1 MRIVRIFAVFT
12 LVFIMTSCAR
22 VIENTPDE
30 IRLNKWTA
38 ALNGGGK
45 VTLDFSGDSADFIIR
60 NKNNKQD
67 LNISGTAFMD
77 KKRLIVFDKSDS
89 GNYVFTYSL
98 KDDILTLEY
107 DGGKIKLK
115 RVKNT
120 AS

>member
-1 MRIVRIFAVFT
+1 MRIVRIFAVFS

-38 ALNGGGK
+38 AL
-45 VTLDFSGDSADFIIR
+45 SGDNADFIIR

-77 KKRLIVFDKSDS
+77 EKRLIVFDKSDS